1 MNILIVGSGGRCH
14 AIAHS
19 LSKSPLCTRLFL
31 APGNAGMASLG
42 QCVPIKDTQVDEL
55 LSFAKENSVDLTVVG
70 PEASLAL
77 GIVDRFR
84 GEGLR
89 IFGPTK
95 DAARI
100 ESSKRFA
107 KDLMKRHSI
116 PTAAYEVFD
125 DYDAALSYVKER
137 PFPAVIKYD
146 GLAAGKG
153 VVIAKNMDEAEKALS
168 DMLLDSRFGKGKVV
182 VEEFLTGPEFSLL
195 CFVSGEK
202 VYPMPCAQDHK
213 RAFDGDEGPNT
224 GGMGAYTPLPFITRE
239 DEQFAL
245 HGIMEKTA
253 KAMVEEGCPFTGV
266 LYGGLMKTPSGIK
279 VIEFNARFGDPET
292 EVILPCLESDLAR
305 VFIDIC
311 DGNTPSLEWSS
322 EACLGIV
329 LASKGYPG
337 SYEKGFPIE
346 GLDKVEG
353 TVYHMGTALSDGKV
367 VTSGGRVAIVVEKAP
382 SLSEA
387 RERALSDIGR
397 IRCGNL
403 FFRHDIAHWAIDGR

>member
-311 DGNTPSLEWSS
+311 DGNTPTLKWSS